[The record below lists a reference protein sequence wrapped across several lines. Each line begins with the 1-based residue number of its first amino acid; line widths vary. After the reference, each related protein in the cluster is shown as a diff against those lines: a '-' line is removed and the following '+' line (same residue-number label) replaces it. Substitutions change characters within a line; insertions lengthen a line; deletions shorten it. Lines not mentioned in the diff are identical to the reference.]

1 MFEHIVIQ
9 NLIENNDYLRRF
21 ISFIKTPLFNGNAE
35 KALFKEL
42 NKYFTQYN
50 KAPDLSELSISI
62 QNADYLDEHTFN
74 ECCSILKELDK
85 DKGHVYNFDWL
96 KNETEKWIRNESF
109 RQFIIKSASAL
120 DEGKP
125 LDSML
130 EDVKSVLSINFDETI
145 GNNFRKDI
153 KKQFDYYHRKVEKF
167 PCNITELNNVCGG
180 GIERKTINVLM
191 APTNTGKTSALI
203 SLSASY
209 LRRGYNVLYIT
220 YEMAEEK
227 IRQRFDANFLNKE
240 INSIPD
246 MEESEYVGGLNKLL
260 ETFSK
265 NLIIKE
271 FPTSSSNTNQIRNL
285 LDKLKVKESFIP
297 DIVVIDYLNLVC
309 STRIKDN
316 SNSYQS
322 IKAVAEEV
330 RAIAVEYEICIWTAT
345 QTNRKGDGA
354 SNLNITDVSESYGL
368 PQTTDLMIAIIQ
380 TEELFQQ
387 GRQVWKNL
395 KDRYAGLKFHKWLV
409 NHDFKR
415 CMVSDCSDK
424 VEENKKNDI
433 DSMKESN
440 RQNEKKL
447 GLNTEN
453 KAKNISD
460 DFF

>member
-21 ISFIKTPLFNGNAE
+21 IPFIKTSLFNGNAE
-35 KALFKEL
+35 KTLFKEL

-153 KKQFDYYHRKVEKF
+153 KKQFEYYHRKVEKF

-415 CMVSDCSDK
+415 CMVSDCSEK
-424 VEENKKNDI
+424 VEENKKTDI
-433 DSMKESN
+433 ESMKESN